1 MPGSWA
7 GTLANLVH
15 YKRHDRGGHF
25 AVSWIELCVQMK
37 CETDTVFRHW
47 RSQRSFSKTL
57 KRGFR
62 RRGKLVAAPNFEHLD
77 DEMSDSRLLSH
88 RSDSRELTDRQ
99 TVSHDNDQ
107 ISQPSRLT
115 TPPQKDRYHSHFQTP
130 PAEPTH
136 YPHPRQ
142 GCPTQPLA
150 KLRSS
155 CRLSCRPA

>member
-37 CETDTVFRHW
+37 CETDAVFRLW
-47 RSQRSFSKTL
+47 RSRRSFSRMS

-142 GCPTQPLA
+142 GCPNQPLA